1 MWAVTTSPTGSKLA
15 HEPAVYPRA
24 GGHAGRGSIEDRF
37 ECGLDVFVRGLATY
51 LTEPL
56 DPRTG
61 WPSGS

>member
-1 MWAVTTSPTGSKLA
+1 MLA
-15 HEPAVYPRA
+15 A
-24 GGHAGRGSIEDRF
+24 GSIEDRF